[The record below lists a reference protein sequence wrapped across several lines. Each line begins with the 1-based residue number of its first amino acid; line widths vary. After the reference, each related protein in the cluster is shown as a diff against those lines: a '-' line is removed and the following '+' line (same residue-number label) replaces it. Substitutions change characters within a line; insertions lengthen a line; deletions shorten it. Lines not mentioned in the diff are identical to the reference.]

1 MGTILNTTENECQN
15 APGPASP
22 RHCRGATNAGT
33 GVAPRPATINDV
45 QPEPTPLA
53 TGRPW
58 WPGAGQALAIWLGSR
73 AALSGFVLLA
83 GYLLGT
89 PPAQQIH
96 APGAWIL
103 ERLVWWDSFHFLRIA
118 GDGYPPTGRCC
129 DQAYFPGYPAAIR
142 ALTPVVGGY
151 PEWAALLV
159 TLLFGGVAAVLLWRL
174 ATERA
179 AAAGNPHPER
189 AGITVVSFLAVA
201 PYGIFLSAAYSE
213 TMFLAFA
220 IGAWWAGG
228 RRRWWLA
235 GLLLAGAT
243 ATRINGMFLATAL
256 AVMYLGQLRADGR
269 WRPRVDVLAL
279 LAPAAVI
286 MTYFGWLHQ
295 RTGSWTA
302 WQDAQKIGWQR
313 ETAWPWQ
320 GIAIAWRSLRSTAA
334 PDLVISRTAD
344 LVTILAGLVLV
355 GVLLALRRW
364 PDAIY
369 LGLSVAVVACSTVLI
384 SSPRYALTWFPVFLL
399 VTDLVQQPR
408 WQWLR
413 PALLIGCPPVAAAVA
428 LLFSAHQWVA

>member
-1 MGTILNTTENECQN
+1 VQAEP
-15 APGPASP
+15 APSTA
-22 RHCRGATNAGT
+22 
-33 GVAPRPATINDV
+33 
-45 QPEPTPLA
+45 
-53 TGRPW
+53 GRPW

-73 AALSGFVLLA
+73 AALGGLVLLA

-89 PPAQQIH
+89 PPAQRIH
-96 APGAWIL
+96 APGAWLL

-118 GDGYPPTGRCC
+118 DLGYLPPGLPCC

-142 ALTPVVGGY
+142 GLAPLLGGHL
-151 PEWAALLV
+151 EWAALLA
-159 TLLFGGVAAVLLWRL
+159 TLLFGGVAAVMLWRL
-174 ATERA
+174 ASDRA

-189 AGITVVSFLAVA
+189 AGIAAVSFLAVA

-220 IGAWWAGG
+220 VGAWWAGG

-243 ATRINGMFLATAL
+243 STRINGMFLAVAL

-279 LAPAAVI
+279 LAPVAVI
-286 MTYFGWLHQ
+286 STYFGWLYH

-302 WQDAQKIGWQR
+302 WQDAQEIGWHR

-320 GIAIAWRSLRSTAA
+320 GIAIAWHSLRSTNT
-334 PDLVISRTAD
+334 PDLVVSRAAD
-344 LVTILAGLVLV
+344 LVTVLAGLVLV
-355 GVLLALRRW
+355 AVLLALRRW

-369 LGLSVAVVACSTVLI
+369 LGLSVAVVACSTVLV

-399 VTDLVQQPR
+399 VTDLVQRPR
-408 WQWLR
+408 WGWLR
-413 PALLIGCPPVAAAVA
+413 PALLIGCTPLAAVVA
-428 LLFSAHQWVA
+428 LSFSAHQWVA